1 MTQASTFLRRV
12 LMLDA
17 VATAATGLMLTF
29 GASLTKDLLGL
40 PQSLMQYAGLSLLPF
55 AALVGFL
62 ATRETISRPAVWA
75 VIAYNAL
82 WSIDSIVLLVTGA
95 VAPTALGTAFV
106 VAQALVVALFAEL
119 EYVGLRRMTAATA

>member
-29 GASLTKDLLGL
+29 GASLAKDLLGL
-40 PQSLMQYAGLSLLPF
+40 PQSLMQYAGVSLLPF
-55 AALVGFL
+55 AALVGYL

-82 WSIDSIVLLVTGA
+82 WSVDSIVLLMTGW
-95 VAPTALGTAFV
+95 VAPTALGYAFV
-106 VAQALVVALFAEL
+106 IAQALVVALLAEL

>member
-1 MTQASTFLRRV
+1 MTQASTFLRRA

-17 VATAATGLMLTF
+17 VATAGTGLMLTF

-75 VIAYNAL
+75 VIAYNVL
-82 WSIDSIVLLVTGA
+82 WSIDSIVLLLTGS
-95 VAPTALGTAFV
+95 VAPTALGYTFV
-106 VAQALVVALFAEL
+106 IAQALVVALFAEL
-119 EYVGLRRMTAATA
+119 EYVGLRKMTAATA

>member
-40 PQSLMQYAGLSLLPF
+40 PQSLMQYAGVSLLPF
-55 AALVGFL
+55 AALVGYL
-62 ATRETISRPAVWA
+62 ATRATISRPAVWA

-82 WSIDSIVLLVTGA
+82 WSIDSIVLLMTGA

-106 VAQALVVALFAEL
+106 IAQALVVALFAEL
-119 EYVGLRRMTAATA
+119 EYVGLRRMTTATA

>member
-29 GASLTKDLLGL
+29 GAGLTKDLLGL
-40 PQSLMQYAGLSLLPF
+40 PQGLMQYAGVSLLPF

-82 WSIDSIVLLVTGA
+82 WSIDSIVLLMTGW
-95 VAPTALGTAFV
+95 VAPTALGYAFV
-106 VAQALVVALFAEL
+106 IAQALVVALFAEL
-119 EYVGLRRMTAATA
+119 EYVGLRRMATATA

>member
-12 LMLDA
+12 LLLDA

-82 WSIDSIVLLVTGA
+82 WSIDSIALLVTGW

-119 EYVGLRRMTAATA
+119 EYVGLRRMTTATA

>member
-1 MTQASTFLRRV
+1 MTNTSTFLRRV

-17 VATAATGLMLTF
+17 VATAGTGLMLTF

-40 PQSLMQYAGLSLLPF
+40 PPSLMQYAGVSLLPF

-82 WSIDSIVLLVTGA
+82 WSIDSIVLLATGA
-95 VAPTALGTAFV
+95 VAPTALGYAFV
-106 VAQALVVALFAEL
+106 IAQAAVVALFAEL
-119 EYVGLRRMTAATA
+119 EYVGLRRMSAATA